1 MLINEMFKDG
11 YIFSVSTLI
20 GNSLNKDTKLAYNV
34 VKTRQL
40 FKRLKIRGRN
50 LDLHLGVGLCT
61 IRGTPPGKARRTRGD
76 GLPPYSRSPKRP
88 PVDVGG

>member
-20 GNSLNKDTKLAYNV
+20 GNSLNKDTKLTYKV

-40 FKRLKIRGRN
+40 FRGLKTLSFRKI
-50 LDLHLGVGLCT
+50 
-61 IRGTPPGKARRTRGD
+61 IM
-76 GLPPYSRSPKRP
+76 PKLQNY
-88 PVDVGG
+88 